1 MAEQKPKNKVQKQS
15 TVESSDPTKIPVAKL
30 PAIVIRKTTAS
41 ESIGSFVDG
50 LIASYSKGGIA
61 ISNKKVNTE
70 FLDSGN
76 LALNYILTGNF
87 DVGYPE
93 GQVIEIHGESASGK
107 SLLLYIAIRNFLEKY
122 LDAVAIL
129 DDAEFAYVQYLNSE
143 LTLDESRLI
152 TISSST
158 VEDHANLI
166 WLGGQVSSL
175 EKPVEV
181 PLVRALLSKTKHI
194 MVVLDSLA
202 VLSTNHELGLGLAK
216 PNMDKA
222 KLIKASMRVIMPLIK
237 NHQVSYFVSNH
248 LIDKIV
254 TGPTAQFT
262 GPLKVTPGGGGVVFQ
277 ASVRVSLNPCKKLT
291 IKDTHE
297 VIGMISR
304 AKTVKNR
311 FAPPFRSCEIEI
323 RFDKGLSKFSGLVP
337 LLKMLGVLKTLDGG
351 WYEVPGCTKF
361 QEKQIPEI
369 WDSKLKPALVSG
381 KIKVRELEAEAL
393 APNELKLADLGI
405 EEEQK

>member
-15 TVESSDPTKIPVAKL
+15 TVESFDPTKVPIAKL

-76 LALNYILTGNF
+76 LALNYILTGSF
-87 DVGYPE
+87 DLGYPE
-93 GQVIEIHGESASGK
+93 GQVVEIHGESASGK
-107 SLLLYIAIRNFLEKY
+107 SLLLYIAIKNFLEKY
-122 LDAVAIL
+122 PDGVAIL
-129 DDAEFAYVQYLNSE
+129 DDAEFSYVQYLNSE
-143 LTLDESRLI
+143 LTLDESRLM

-158 VEDHANLI
+158 VEDHANLL
-166 WLGGQVSSL
+166 WLGGKLSTDEEIQ
-175 EKPVEV
+175 V
-181 PLVRALLSKTKHI
+181 PLVKALLSKTKHV

-202 VLSTNHELGLGLAK
+202 VLSTNHELGVGLAK
-216 PNMDKA
+216 PDMSKA
-222 KLIKASMRVIMPLIK
+222 KLMKASMRVIMPLVK
-237 NHQVSYFVSNH
+237 NNQVSFFISNH
-248 LIDKIV
+248 LIDKIA
-254 TGPTAQFT
+254 TGPMASFT
-262 GPLKVTPGGGGVVFQ
+262 GPQKIVPAGGGVVYQ
-277 ASVRVSLNPCKKLT
+277 ASVRISVNPCKKLT

-297 VIGMISR
+297 VIGMVSR

-393 APNELKLADLGI
+393 APSELKLADLGI